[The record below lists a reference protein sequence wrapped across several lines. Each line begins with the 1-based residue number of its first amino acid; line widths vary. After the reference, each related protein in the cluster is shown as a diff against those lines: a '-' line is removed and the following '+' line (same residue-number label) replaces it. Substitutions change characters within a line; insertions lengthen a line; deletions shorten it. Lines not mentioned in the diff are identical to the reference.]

1 MKNFGHTIILRV
13 ILVISST
20 LLSVGCSHSPKEM
33 KTLRNTLPS
42 STRPSPE
49 MNKIS
54 GGSLWRDDLSRNF
67 YFQDT
72 NASHV
77 GDIVTVRIIEN
88 ARGSK
93 DAKTKSGR
101 SSALSASTTSLL
113 GLPTITTDK
122 LRLGA
127 DFSNSFDGSGSTSRS
142 GTLTANITAVVMAV
156 LPNGNMRIEG
166 HREVSIN
173 AEKEFIDLKGIIRP
187 EDIGPGN
194 IILSTFIAEAEI
206 KYSGYGVLNDKQ
218 RPGWLMRIIDWIW
231 PF

>member
-1 MKNFGHTIILRV
+1 MKL
-13 ILVISST
+13 SST
-20 LLSVGCSHSPKEM
+20 KFILNFLPVFLITILGVGCSHTPKQINAVSVE
-33 KTLRNTLPS
+33 KPVSTLFSAKKPT
-42 STRPSPE
+42 
-49 MNKIS
+49 
-54 GGSLWRDDLSRNF
+54 GGSLWRDNLSRNF

-72 NASHV
+72 NASHI
-77 GDIVTVRIIEN
+77 GDIVTVRVIEN
-88 ARGSK
+88 AKGTK

-101 SSALSASTTSLL
+101 SSKINASTTSIL

-122 LRLGA
+122 LRMGA
-127 DFSNSFDGSGSTSRS
+127 EFTDSFDGNGSTSRS
-142 GTLTANITAVVMAV
+142 GTLTASVTAVVTSV

-173 AEKEFIDLKGIIRP
+173 AEKEFIDLRGIIRP

-194 IILSTFIAEAEI
+194 TILSTFIAEAEI

-218 RPGWLMRIIDWIW
+218 RPGWLMRIISWLW

>member
-1 MKNFGHTIILRV
+1 MKNIYHKIILMV
-13 ILVISST
+13 VPVFSTAILSA
-20 LLSVGCSHSPKEM
+20 GCSHTPKEI
-33 KTLRNTLPS
+33 KPVRSEHPPSTL
-42 STRPSPE
+42 SPLE
-49 MNKIS
+49 GRS
-54 GGSLWRDDLSRNF
+54 GGSLWRDGLSRNF

-77 GDIVTVRIIEN
+77 GDIVTVQVIEN
-88 ARGSK
+88 AKGTK

-101 SSALSASTTSLL
+101 SSKLSASTTSIL

-122 LRLGA
+122 LRAGA
-127 DFSNSFDGSGSTSRS
+127 EFSDSFDGNGSTSRS
-142 GTLTANITAVVMAV
+142 GTLTASVTAVVTSV
-156 LPNGNMRIEG
+156 LPNGNMRIKG

-173 AEKEFIDLKGIIRP
+173 AEKEFISLKGIIRP

-194 IILSTFIAEAEI
+194 TILSTFIADAEI

-218 RPGWLMRIIDWIW
+218 RPGWLMRIIDWLW